1 MDYAGHVLHMSSS
14 CALSLGLSV
23 GHPLVHP
30 SASCGGGEEERGWG
44 EGGPRKEGLFLTQY
58 CNVFACSRLAELEGM
73 ASFFVCL

>member
-1 MDYAGHVLHMSSS
+1 MSGILW
-14 CALSLGLSV
+14 CTHPHRAEEGKRRGV
-23 GHPLVHP
+23 G
-30 SASCGGGEEERGWG
+30 GRG